1 MIRINALTIATG
13 LMISLLSACYY
24 DKEDLLYGDLQCDT
38 TNVSF
43 SQEILPIIQNSCA
56 ITGCHVQ
63 GGSGNGIFENYIQI
77 KSKVDNGSF
86 AQRVLVQQ
94 DMPPSGSLSNCQIEH
109 LMQWIND
116 GALNN

>member
-1 MIRINALTIATG
+1 MLFLVMAVN
-13 LMISLLSACYY
+13 ACYY

-43 SQEILPIIQNSCA
+43 NADINPIIQNSCA
-56 ITGCHVQ
+56 IVGCHIQ
-63 GGSGNGIFENYIQI
+63 GGSGNGLFENYDQI

-86 AQRVLVQQ
+86 SQRVIIQQ
-94 DMPPSGSLSNCQIEH
+94 DMPPSNPLSDCQIEH
-109 LMQWIND
+109 LLQWLND